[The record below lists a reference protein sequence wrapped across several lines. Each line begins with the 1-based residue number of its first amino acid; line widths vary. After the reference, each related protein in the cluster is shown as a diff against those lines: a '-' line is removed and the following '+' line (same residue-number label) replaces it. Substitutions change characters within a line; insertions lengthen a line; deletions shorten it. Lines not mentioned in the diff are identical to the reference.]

1 MEKIKICNLT
11 KIFSPHPQRAL
22 ALLDQGLS
30 KEDIFNQTGQ
40 AVGLSGVSF
49 DVDEGEIV
57 VVMGLSGSGKSTL
70 IRCINRLI
78 DPSRGQVFI
87 DGVDITTLDHQELL
101 TLRRQKFG
109 MVFQHFALF
118 PHRSIICNVEY
129 GLEIQGVEKEKRHG
143 KALEALKLVG
153 LEGWEEAFP
162 KQLSGGMQQRVGLAR
177 ALAVEPDVLL
187 MDEAFSALDPLIR
200 GDMQNELVL
209 LQDRVRKTILFITHD
224 LDEALKI
231 GNRVVLMKDG
241 KVVQI
246 GTPEEII
253 TTPSNDYVKR
263 FVENVDHSKVLTA
276 QAVLIKPRAVAY
288 PDSPPQVLFDK
299 MKEQDISCI
308 VAINHDETLEGVIHI
323 DALRQA
329 TERGD
334 KTVKELIVREISG
347 VPLKTPVSR
356 LISILANW
364 HSMPLP
370 VIDHQRKLQGI
381 VVKSAVFSVL
391 SKQRGNQ

>member
-11 KIFSPHPQRAL
+11 KIFSTHPQRAL
-22 ALLDQGLS
+22 TLLDQGLS
-30 KEDIFNQTGQ
+30 KEEIFNQTGQ
-40 AVGLSGVSF
+40 AVGLSEVSF
-49 DVDEGEIV
+49 NIREGEIV

-87 DGVDITTLDHQELL
+87 DGVDITTLDHQALL
-101 TLRRQKFG
+101 KLRRQKFG

-118 PHRSIICNVEY
+118 PHRSILRNVEY
-129 GLEIQGVEKEKRHG
+129 GLEIQDVEEGKRRE

-162 KQLSGGMQQRVGLAR
+162 RQLSGGMQQRVGLAR
-177 ALAVEPDVLL
+177 ALAIEPDILL

-209 LQDRVRKTILFITHD
+209 LQDRMKKTILFITHD

-253 TTPSNDYVKR
+253 TAPSNDYVKR

-276 QAVLIKPRAVAY
+276 QAVLVKPRAVAY
-288 PDSPPQVLFDK
+288 PDSSPQILLDK
-299 MKEQDISCI
+299 MREQDMSCI
-308 VAINHDETLEGVIHI
+308 VVINRDETLEGVIHI
-323 DALRQA
+323 DTVRQA
-329 TERGD
+329 TDRGD
-334 KTVKELIVREISG
+334 KTIKELIVREVSG
-347 VPLKTPVSR
+347 VSPKTPVNR
-356 LISILANW
+356 LITILADW

-391 SKQRGNQ
+391 AKQRGN